1 MAIHTHAHV
10 QNMRID
16 RPVTRYPERG
26 YDGLTG
32 TRDSKSGAPRQR
44 TTNRS

>member
-1 MAIHTHAHV
+1 MAIRTHAHV

-26 YDGLTG
+26 YDLMGTG
-32 TRDSKSGAPRQR
+32 DSGSGVPRQR

>member
-26 YDGLTG
+26 YDLMG
-32 TRDSKSGAPRQR
+32 TRDSGSGASRQR
-44 TTNRS
+44 TTNCS